1 MLVKIIKGIVLI
13 NFGLYLYNTLMTIF
27 SFKKYEKPKSMIDSF
42 RQTFS
47 ILIPSHNE
55 EDVIYDT
62 LQNIQKI
69 KYPKDYFNVYII
81 MDNCTDN
88 TLKEFNRFKQD
99 YPFSTNINKIIVN
112 GGSKP
117 KALNK
122 AISYLK
128 ENNLWNADNI
138 IILDADNI
146 ISDTMLQSYDYY
158 HKMYND
164 ILQCRILSAND
175 NNIISQ
181 GFTSSFNFMAYGFQ
195 YTRNCIGLSASLSGT
210 GFSIKRDIFDK
221 VGFSKCD
228 TLTEDLE
235 FSILCILNGYKIKY
249 VPEEYVLNQHLES
262 FKPSIIQRIR
272 WCRGHMQTAMKLDKS
287 LLKAFIK
294 RPSFQLIDSFIF
306 LNSPPKFIIYLIANI
321 NLLLLNIKII
331 PLWVLILLFVYNT
344 FYVLRCNG
352 YKLKYFIPHFWYS
365 ITMQISLLI
374 GTLTYRN
381 KQWVKTV
388 HKKL

>member
-1 MLVKIIKGIVLI
+1 MLLKIFKIIVLI
-13 NFGLYLYNTLMTIF
+13 NFGLYLYNTILTLW
-27 SFKKYEKPKSMIDSF
+27 SFKKYEKPRSMIDSF

-221 VGFSKCD
+221 VGFNKCD

-262 FKPSIIQRIR
+262 FKPSLIQRIR

-374 GTLTYRN
+374 GTVTYRN

>member
-1 MLVKIIKGIVLI
+1 
-13 NFGLYLYNTLMTIF
+13 
-27 SFKKYEKPKSMIDSF
+27 MIDSF

-221 VGFSKCD
+221 VGFNKCD

-262 FKPSIIQRIR
+262 LKPSLIQRIR

-287 LLKAFIK
+287 LIKAFIK

-331 PLWVLILLFVYNT
+331 PLWVLILLFAYNA

-374 GTLTYRN
+374 GTVTYKN

>member
-27 SFKKYEKPKSMIDSF
+27 SFKKYEKPRSMIDSF

-69 KYPKDYFNVYII
+69 KYPRDYFNVYII

-128 ENNLWNADNI
+128 ENNLWKSDNI

-146 ISDTMLQSYDYY
+146 ISDTMLESYDYY

-221 VGFSKCD
+221 VGFNKCD

-262 FKPSIIQRIR
+262 FKPSLIQRIR

-294 RPSFQLIDSFIF
+294 KPSFQLIDSFIF

-374 GTLTYRN
+374 GTVTYRN

>member
-1 MLVKIIKGIVLI
+1 MLIKIIKGIVLI

-27 SFKKYEKPKSMIDSF
+27 SFKKYEKPRSMIDSF

-146 ISDTMLQSYDYY
+146 ISNTMLQSYDYY

-221 VGFSKCD
+221 VGFNKCD

-262 FKPSIIQRIR
+262 FKPSLIQRIR

-374 GTLTYRN
+374 GTVTYKN

>member
-1 MLVKIIKGIVLI
+1 MLLKIFKIIVLI
-13 NFGLYLYNTLMTIF
+13 NFGLYLYNTILTLW

-62 LQNIQKI
+62 LQKIQKI

-262 FKPSIIQRIR
+262 LKPSLIQRIR

-374 GTLTYRN
+374 GTVTYRN

>member
-1 MLVKIIKGIVLI
+1 MLIKIIKGIVLI

-146 ISDTMLQSYDYY
+146 ISNTMLQSYDYY

-221 VGFSKCD
+221 VGFNKCD

-262 FKPSIIQRIR
+262 LKPSLIQRIR

-331 PLWVLILLFVYNT
+331 PLWVLILLFVYNA

-374 GTLTYRN
+374 GTVTYRN

>member
-1 MLVKIIKGIVLI
+1 MLIKIIKGIVLI

-99 YPFSTNINKIIVN
+99 YPFSTNIDKIIVN

-146 ISDTMLQSYDYY
+146 ISNTMLQSYDYY

-262 FKPSIIQRIR
+262 FKPSLIQRIR

-287 LLKAFIK
+287 LIKSFIK

-321 NLLLLNIKII
+321 NLILLNIKII

-374 GTLTYRN
+374 GTVTYKN

>member
-1 MLVKIIKGIVLI
+1 MLLKIIKGIVLI
-13 NFGLYLYNTLMTIF
+13 NFGLYLYNTVLTLF
-27 SFKKYEKPKSMIDSF
+27 SFKKYEKPRSMIDSF
-42 RQTFS
+42 RQTFD
-47 ILIPSHNE
+47 ILIPCHNE
-55 EDVIYDT
+55 ENVIYDT

-88 TLKEFNRFKQD
+88 SLKEFNRFKQD

-122 AISYLK
+122 AVYYLK
-128 ENNLWNADNI
+128 ENDLWKADNI

-175 NNIISQ
+175 NNLISQ

-210 GFSIKRDIFDK
+210 GFSIKRHIFDK
-221 VGFSKCD
+221 VGFNRCD

-249 VPEEYVLNQHLES
+249 VPEEYVLNQHLEN

-331 PLWVLILLFVYNT
+331 PLWILILLFAYNT
-344 FYVLRCNG
+344 FYVLRCNE

-374 GTLTYRN
+374 GTVTYKN

>member
-1 MLVKIIKGIVLI
+1 MLLKILKIIVLI
-13 NFGLYLYNTLMTIF
+13 NFGLYLYNTMLTLF
-27 SFKKYEKPKSMIDSF
+27 SFKKYEEPKSIINSF
-42 RQTFS
+42 RQTFD
-47 ILIPSHNE
+47 ILIPCHNE
-55 EDVIYDT
+55 ENVIYDT

-88 TLKEFNRFKQD
+88 TIKEYNRFRQD
-99 YPFSTNINKIIVN
+99 YPFSTNITKIIVN

-128 ENNLWNADNI
+128 ENNLWNSDNI

-221 VGFSKCD
+221 VGFNRCD

-235 FSILCILNGYKIKY
+235 FSILCILNRYKIKY
-249 VPEEYVLNQHLES
+249 VHEEYVLNQHLEK

-321 NLLLLNIKII
+321 NLLLFNINII
-331 PLWVLILLFVYNT
+331 PLWILISLFVYNL

-365 ITMQISLLI
+365 FTMQISLLI
-374 GTLTYRN
+374 GTITYRN

>member
-1 MLVKIIKGIVLI
+1 MLIKIIKGIVLI

-27 SFKKYEKPKSMIDSF
+27 SFKKYEKPRSMIDSF

-99 YPFSTNINKIIVN
+99 YPFSTNINEIIVN

-221 VGFSKCD
+221 VGFNKCD

-262 FKPSIIQRIR
+262 LKPSLIQRIR

-287 LLKAFIK
+287 LIKSFIK

-321 NLLLLNIKII
+321 NLILLNIKII

-374 GTLTYRN
+374 GTVTYRN

>member
-27 SFKKYEKPKSMIDSF
+27 SFKKYEKPRSMIDSF

-69 KYPKDYFNVYII
+69 KYPRDYFNVYII

-128 ENNLWNADNI
+128 ENNLWKSDNI

-146 ISDTMLQSYDYY
+146 ISDTMLESYDYY

-221 VGFSKCD
+221 VGFNKCD

-262 FKPSIIQRIR
+262 FKPSLIQRIR

-294 RPSFQLIDSFIF
+294 KPSFQLIDSFIF

-352 YKLKYFIPHFWYS
+352 YKLKYFIPHFWHS

-374 GTLTYRN
+374 GTVTYRN

>member
-221 VGFSKCD
+221 VGFNKCD

-262 FKPSIIQRIR
+262 FKPSLIQRIR

-294 RPSFQLIDSFIF
+294 KPSFQLIDSFIF

-321 NLLLLNIKII
+321 NLILLNIKII

-374 GTLTYRN
+374 GTVTYRN

>member
-1 MLVKIIKGIVLI
+1 MLIKIIKGIVLI

-27 SFKKYEKPKSMIDSF
+27 SFKKYEKPRSMIDSF

-221 VGFSKCD
+221 VGFNKCD

-262 FKPSIIQRIR
+262 FKPSLIQRIR

-374 GTLTYRN
+374 GTVTYKN

>member
-1 MLVKIIKGIVLI
+1 MI
-13 NFGLYLYNTLMTIF
+13 NFGLYLYNTILTLW
-27 SFKKYEKPKSMIDSF
+27 SFKKYEKPRSMIDSF

-122 AISYLK
+122 AIDYLK
-128 ENNLWNADNI
+128 ENDLWKDDNI

-146 ISDTMLQSYDYY
+146 ISNTMLQTYDYY

-221 VGFSKCD
+221 VGFNKCD

-262 FKPSIIQRIR
+262 FKPSLIQRIR

-294 RPSFQLIDSFIF
+294 KPSFQLIDSFIF

-331 PLWVLILLFVYNT
+331 PLWVLILLFAYNA

>member
-1 MLVKIIKGIVLI
+1 MLLKILKIIVLI
-13 NFGLYLYNTLMTIF
+13 NFGLYLYNTILTLF
-27 SFKKYEKPKSMIDSF
+27 SFKKYEEPKSIINSF
-42 RQTFS
+42 RQTFD
-47 ILIPSHNE
+47 ILIPCHNE
-55 EDVIYDT
+55 ENVIYDT

-69 KYPKDYFNVYII
+69 KYPRDYFNVYII

-88 TLKEFNRFKQD
+88 TIKEYNRFKQD
-99 YPFSTNINKIIVN
+99 YPFSTNITKIIVN

-128 ENNLWNADNI
+128 ENNLWNSDNI

-146 ISDTMLQSYDYY
+146 ISNTMLQSYDYY

-221 VGFSKCD
+221 VGFNRCD

-235 FSILCILNGYKIKY
+235 FSILCILNRYKIKY
-249 VPEEYVLNQHLES
+249 VPEEYVLNQHLEK

-321 NLLLLNIKII
+321 NLLLFNINII
-331 PLWVLILLFVYNT
+331 PLWILILLFVYNL

-352 YKLKYFIPHFWYS
+352 YKLKYLIPHFWYS

-374 GTLTYRN
+374 GTITYRN

>member
-1 MLVKIIKGIVLI
+1 
-13 NFGLYLYNTLMTIF
+13 
-27 SFKKYEKPKSMIDSF
+27 MIDSF

-128 ENNLWNADNI
+128 ENNLWNSDNI

-262 FKPSIIQRIR
+262 LKPSLIQRIR

-294 RPSFQLIDSFIF
+294 KPSFQLIDSFIF

-331 PLWVLILLFVYNT
+331 PLWVLILLFAYNT

-374 GTLTYRN
+374 GTVTYKN

>member
-99 YPFSTNINKIIVN
+99 YPFSTNIDKIIVN

-221 VGFSKCD
+221 VGFNKCD

-262 FKPSIIQRIR
+262 FKPSLIQRIR

-287 LLKAFIK
+287 LIKAFIK

-331 PLWVLILLFVYNT
+331 PLWILILLFTYNA

>member
-13 NFGLYLYNTLMTIF
+13 NFGLYLYNTLMTLF

-42 RQTFS
+42 RQSFD
-47 ILIPSHNE
+47 ILIPCHNE

-221 VGFSKCD
+221 VGFNKCD

-294 RPSFQLIDSFIF
+294 KPSFQLIDSFIF

-321 NLLLLNIKII
+321 NLILLNIKII

-374 GTLTYRN
+374 GTVTYRN

>member
-1 MLVKIIKGIVLI
+1 MLLKIFKIIVLI
-13 NFGLYLYNTLMTIF
+13 NFGLYLYNTILTLW

-55 EDVIYDT
+55 EGVIYDT

-99 YPFSTNINKIIVN
+99 YPFSTNIDKIIVN

-146 ISDTMLQSYDYY
+146 ISDNMLQSYDYY

-221 VGFSKCD
+221 VGFNKCD

-262 FKPSIIQRIR
+262 FKPSLIQRIR

-306 LNSPPKFIIYLIANI
+306 LNSSSKFIIYLIANI
-321 NLLLLNIKII
+321 NLLLLDIRII
-331 PLWVLILLFVYNT
+331 PLWILILLFVYNA

-374 GTLTYRN
+374 GTVTYRN

>member
-1 MLVKIIKGIVLI
+1 MLIKIIKGIVLI

-27 SFKKYEKPKSMIDSF
+27 SFKKYEKPRSMIDSF

-99 YPFSTNINKIIVN
+99 YPFSTNIDKIIVN

-122 AISYLK
+122 AIFYLK
-128 ENNLWNADNI
+128 ENDLWKADNI

-221 VGFSKCD
+221 VGFNRCD

-331 PLWVLILLFVYNT
+331 PLWILILLFVYNT

>member
-1 MLVKIIKGIVLI
+1 MLLKIFKIIVLI
-13 NFGLYLYNTLMTIF
+13 NFGLYLYNTILTLW

-99 YPFSTNINKIIVN
+99 YPFSTNINEIIVN

-128 ENNLWNADNI
+128 ENNLWKSDNI

-321 NLLLLNIKII
+321 NLILLNIKII

-374 GTLTYRN
+374 GTVTYRN

>member
-27 SFKKYEKPKSMIDSF
+27 SFKRHERPKSMINSF

-221 VGFSKCD
+221 VGFNKCD

-262 FKPSIIQRIR
+262 FKPSLIQRIR

-321 NLLLLNIKII
+321 NLILLNIKII

-374 GTLTYRN
+374 GTVTYRN

>member
-1 MLVKIIKGIVLI
+1 MLIKIIKGIVLI

-146 ISDTMLQSYDYY
+146 ISDTMLESYDYY

-221 VGFSKCD
+221 VGFNKCD

-262 FKPSIIQRIR
+262 LKPSLIQRIR

-331 PLWVLILLFVYNT
+331 PLWVLILLFVYNA

-374 GTLTYRN
+374 GTVTYRN

>member
-13 NFGLYLYNTLMTIF
+13 NFGLYLYNTLMTLF

-42 RQTFS
+42 RQSFD
-47 ILIPSHNE
+47 ILIPCHNE

-221 VGFSKCD
+221 VGFNKCD

-262 FKPSIIQRIR
+262 FKPSLIQRIR

-294 RPSFQLIDSFIF
+294 KPSFQLIDSFIF

-321 NLLLLNIKII
+321 NLILLNIKII

-374 GTLTYRN
+374 GTVTYRN

>member
-1 MLVKIIKGIVLI
+1 MLIKIIKGIVLI

-27 SFKKYEKPKSMIDSF
+27 SFKKYEKPRSMIDSF

-128 ENNLWNADNI
+128 ENNLWKSDNI

-146 ISDTMLQSYDYY
+146 ISDTMLESYDYY

-221 VGFSKCD
+221 VGFNKCD

-262 FKPSIIQRIR
+262 FKPSLIQRIR

-331 PLWVLILLFVYNT
+331 PLWVLILLFAYNT

-374 GTLTYRN
+374 GTVTYKN

>member
-1 MLVKIIKGIVLI
+1 MLIKIIKGIVLI
-13 NFGLYLYNTLMTIF
+13 NFGLYLYNTILTLF
-27 SFKKYEKPKSMIDSF
+27 SFKKYEKPKRMIDSF
-42 RQTFS
+42 RQSFD
-47 ILIPSHNE
+47 ILIPCHNE
-55 EDVIYDT
+55 ENVIYDT

-122 AISYLK
+122 AIDYLK
-128 ENNLWNADNI
+128 ENDLWKADNI

-331 PLWVLILLFVYNT
+331 PLWILVTLFIYNL
-344 FYVLRCNG
+344 FYILRCNG
-352 YKLKYFIPHFWYS
+352 YKIKYFIPHFWYS
-365 ITMQISLLI
+365 ITMQVSLLI
-374 GTLTYRN
+374 GTITYKNR
-381 KQWVKTV
+381 QWVKTV

>member
-1 MLVKIIKGIVLI
+1 MLIKIIKGIVLI

-146 ISDTMLQSYDYY
+146 ISDNMLQSYDYY

-221 VGFSKCD
+221 VGFNKCD

-262 FKPSIIQRIR
+262 LKPSLIQRIR

-294 RPSFQLIDSFIF
+294 KPSFQLIDSFIF

-331 PLWVLILLFVYNT
+331 PLWILILLFTYNT

-374 GTLTYRN
+374 GTVTYKN

>member
-1 MLVKIIKGIVLI
+1 MLLKIFKIIVLI
-13 NFGLYLYNTLMTIF
+13 NFGLYLYNTILTLW
-27 SFKKYEKPKSMIDSF
+27 SFKKYEKPRRMIDSF

-146 ISDTMLQSYDYY
+146 ISNTMLQTYDYY

-221 VGFSKCD
+221 VGFNKCD

-262 FKPSIIQRIR
+262 LKPSLIQRIR

-294 RPSFQLIDSFIF
+294 KPSFQLIDSFIF

-374 GTLTYRN
+374 GTVTYRN

>member
-1 MLVKIIKGIVLI
+1 MLIKIIKGIVLI

-88 TLKEFNRFKQD
+88 TMKEFNRFKQD

-221 VGFSKCD
+221 VGFNKCD

-262 FKPSIIQRIR
+262 LKPSLIQRIR

-321 NLLLLNIKII
+321 NLILLNIKII

>member
-1 MLVKIIKGIVLI
+1 MLLKIIKGIVLI
-13 NFGLYLYNTLMTIF
+13 NFGIYLYNTLMTIF

-42 RQTFS
+42 RQSFD
-47 ILIPSHNE
+47 ILIPCHNE
-55 EDVIYDT
+55 ENVIYDT

-69 KYPKDYFNVYII
+69 KYPRDYFNVYII

-88 TLKEFNRFKQD
+88 SLKEFNRFKQD

-122 AISYLK
+122 AVYYLK
-128 ENNLWNADNI
+128 ENDLWKADNI

-210 GFSIKRDIFDK
+210 GFSIKRHIFDK
-221 VGFSKCD
+221 VGFNRCD

-235 FSILCILNGYKIKY
+235 FSILCILNGYRIKY

-262 FKPSIIQRIR
+262 FKPSLIQRIR

-321 NLLLLNIKII
+321 NLLLFNISII
-331 PLWVLILLFVYNT
+331 PSWVLVLLFVYNT

-374 GTLTYRN
+374 GTFTYRN

>member
-1 MLVKIIKGIVLI
+1 MLIKIIKGIVLI

-27 SFKKYEKPKSMIDSF
+27 SFKKYEKPRSMIDSF

-99 YPFSTNINKIIVN
+99 YPFSTNIDKIIVN

-146 ISDTMLQSYDYY
+146 ISNTMLQSYDYY

-221 VGFSKCD
+221 VGFNKCD

-262 FKPSIIQRIR
+262 FKPSLIQRIR

-287 LLKAFIK
+287 LIKSFIK

-374 GTLTYRN
+374 GTVTYKN